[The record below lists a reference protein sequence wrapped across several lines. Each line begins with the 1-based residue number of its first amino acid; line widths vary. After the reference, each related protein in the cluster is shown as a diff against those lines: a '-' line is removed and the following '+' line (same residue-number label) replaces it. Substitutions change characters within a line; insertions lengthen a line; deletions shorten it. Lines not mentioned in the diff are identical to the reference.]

1 MSGEAI
7 AADKL
12 QMRLGESQATGAL
25 SWRGG
30 DVPQLDADIDLNRI
44 DLDRFLPAEEVG
56 DAGQPGDEAALVPL
70 QTISDN
76 VRQVI
81 PADVAATIDLKIGTL
96 TWREGVIRQA
106 RTRLVLDDGVVALQP
121 ASALLPGGA
130 DVRFAGR
137 LTQGGDR
144 PWLQG
149 VVEIAADDL
158 RAILSWL
165 SVDVSDVPADRL
177 RRLNASADLSAIGN
191 RLSTTNLDVRID
203 TTRIAGDAAIAADE
217 RPRVT
222 AALAVNTVNVDA
234 YLPPAG
240 ETGAGSEE
248 TASPVPETASEDAW
262 AGLANIDADVTLK
275 MDALI
280 YDGVHVAGL
289 ELDAAHDDGNLTL
302 RRAQVADVAGAG
314 VSVSGTAHTVWSAP
328 TVDLAVEST
337 ADSLEGV
344 VAFLDIDPEIR
355 TQAFG
360 KFALQGFLKGGEDAL
375 SLDFTLA
382 AGTAGATIEGT
393 VDDPFGAP
401 AGALALRLRASDA
414 AALARTAGLTPP
426 APVER
431 LGALSIDGG
440 IGGDLKSLAVN
451 LSAEAAGATV
461 TASGKV
467 TELLTSPGY
476 SVDVDLAHPSG
487 EALVAT
493 VIGEVP
499 AGAALGPVRLVGK
512 VSGDRM
518 VANLAG
524 IDAAIGESTLAGDIF
539 LRLDQ
544 DPPAFSAAMRAGL
557 LDLAWI
563 GGGLA
568 AADGNAGTGIEVT
581 ELYSD
586 RWSDEPIDLALLDRL
601 SGTLTLAAEAIVLGP
616 YRIEQADVD
625 IAAGEGTLTL
635 RSLGGRLFGGALEAD
650 GSLAGAPM
658 PAGQA
663 AVQLSD
669 ANIGAILRETAGGR
683 AVSGKATI
691 DGYFTLRGQT
701 EREMVESLAGRVTI
715 TSDEGAVE
723 GVDVPAISRQIAA
736 LSEADAL
743 DDIVSFVDRA
753 EQSLSSGQTT
763 IHSLDGIVRVQNGQV
778 RIDGFEIV
786 TDGGVGTIN
795 GTADLPAWQLDLT
808 ALFRL
813 EEHAEAP
820 PVGVHLGGPI
830 DRPERRYLIEEMQ
843 AHLVKLGLLSL
854 AGSTDAPK
862 ITLRKG
868 AKAEPG
874 TEMDTLLRN
883 VLGDPDEAEDAAD
896 TRPADARAG
905 ANETGKALEV
915 PDQDDAGGALL
926 SLDDVPDNP
935 VVVEEP
941 LGAGQAEEPADPEQ
955 VEQQEVLLETE
966 DLEQPA
972 AAPSPDEPEPAPPSD
987 EAVPEPPS
995 APERYRAETLQ
1006 DFVDDV
1012 LGEPDPDQD
1021 ADLQEAVDDPLKES
1035 EPERGV
1041 EESQP
1046 DPDEGFQDFVDDLLE
1061 SLDE

>member
-1 MSGEAI
+1 MSSEAV
-7 AADKL
+7 AADEL
-12 QMRLGESQATGAL
+12 QVRLGESQATGAL

-30 DVPQLDADIDLNRI
+30 NAAQLDADIDLNRI
-44 DLDRFLPAEEVG
+44 DLDRFLPTEEAG
-56 DAGQPGDEAALVPL
+56 DTGQPGDEAVLVPL

-106 RTRLVLDDGVVALQP
+106 RTRLVLDDGVVTLQP

-165 SVDVSDVPADRL
+165 SVDVGDVPADRL

-191 RLSTTNLDVRID
+191 RLSTTNLDIRID
-203 TTRIAGDAAIAADE
+203 TTRIAGNAAIAADE

-248 TASPVPETASEDAW
+248 TARPAPETASEDAW
-262 AGLANIDADVTLK
+262 AGLADIDADVALK

-280 YDGVHVAGL
+280 YDGIHVAGL

-302 RRAQVADVAGAG
+302 RRAQVADIAGCQRLGKRHRAR
-314 VSVSGTAHTVWSAP
+314 TVWSAP

-344 VAFLDIDPEIR
+344 IAFLDIDPEIR

-360 KFALQGFLKGGEDAL
+360 KFALQGFLRGGEDAL

-382 AGTAGATIEGT
+382 AGTAEASLHGT
-393 VDDPFGAP
+393 VNDPLGTP
-401 AGALALRLRASDA
+401 TGALALSLRASDA
-414 AALARTAGLTPP
+414 AALARAAGLTPP
-426 APVER
+426 VSCRAAGRVVHRRRNRRHPR
-431 LGALSIDGG
+431 LGCGQSECRGRRRHGDGLRQG
-440 IGGDLKSLAVN
+440 HGDADLAQ
-451 LSAEAAGATV
+451 V
-461 TASGKV
+461 TASTSISLIPAARLWSRPWSEKRRQAP
-467 TELLTSPGY
+467 LLALSASSARFQGIGWWPTSPASTPPSAKARWLAIFS
-476 SVDVDLAHPSG
+476 SVWTRIH
-487 EALVAT
+487 
-493 VIGEVP
+493 
-499 AGAALGPVRLVGK
+499 R
-512 VSGDRM
+512 R
-518 VANLAG
+518 
-524 IDAAIGESTLAGDIF
+524 
-539 LRLDQ
+539 
-544 DPPAFSAAMRAGL
+544 SAQTCARAL

-563 GGGLA
+563 GGGVA

-601 SGTLTLAAEAIVLGP
+601 SGTLTLAAEALVLGP

-635 RSLGGRLFGGALEAD
+635 RSLGGAALRRRAA
-650 GSLAGAPM
+650 GRRQPRRSAGAGRTSGG
-658 PAGQA
+658 PAQRREHRRHSAGDSRRPCGLRQGHDRRVLHPA
-663 AVQLSD
+663 R
-669 ANIGAILRETAGGR
+669 ANGARDGRESRRPCRHHLRRGRRRGCGR
-683 AVSGKATI
+683 ARDQPPDRRA
-691 DGYFTLRGQT
+691 LRG
-701 EREMVESLAGRVTI
+701 
-715 TSDEGAVE
+715 
-723 GVDVPAISRQIAA
+723 
-736 LSEADAL
+736 DAL

-753 EQSLSSGQTT
+753 EQSLSSGQTA
-763 IHSLDGIVRVQNGQV
+763 IHSLDGIVRVQNGQA

-813 EEHAEAP
+813 AEHAEAP
-820 PVGVHLGGPI
+820 PVGVHLEGPI

-883 VLGDPDEAEDAAD
+883 VLGDPDEAEDA
-896 TRPADARAG
+896 
-905 ANETGKALEV
+905 ET
-915 PDQDDAGGALL
+915 
-926 SLDDVPDNP
+926 
-935 VVVEEP
+935 
-941 LGAGQAEEPADPEQ
+941 AEEPVEARERADETDKAIQ
-955 VEQQEVLLETE
+955 VP
-966 DLEQPA
+966 QPGRRGKCSTVA
-972 AAPSPDEPEPAPPSD
+972 GRRTFQSRGGWKNRLTPVRQKSRRTRNRWNSKKCCWKLKTWSSPRWRLRPTVRCPNLRRRPSVTGPRPCRTSSTMCWGSPTLTKTRTSRTPSTI
-987 EAVPEPPS
+987 
-995 APERYRAETLQ
+995 R
-1006 DFVDDV
+1006 
-1012 LGEPDPDQD
+1012 
-1021 ADLQEAVDDPLKES
+1021 
-1035 EPERGV
+1035 
-1041 EESQP
+1041 
-1046 DPDEGFQDFVDDLLE
+1046 
-1061 SLDE
+1061 